1 MYDNIG
7 KQVLKTGL
15 YKMWIDFVGFGFW
28 FWFSSIISPSCIDLI
43 RFGEKRK
50 IDDSIPFAILF
61 IGGKNDFFF
70 FFIRGKSRGV
80 PNNQQATN
88 EK

>member
-1 MYDNIG
+1 M
-7 KQVLKTGL
+7 KTGL

-28 FWFSSIISPSCIDLI
+28 FWFSFIISPCIELI

-50 IDDSIPFAILF
+50 IDDSIPFALLF
-61 IGGKNDFFF
+61 IGGNNDF

-80 PNNQQATN
+80 PNNWPATN